1 MKMPPEYIWEE
12 WVMFPFLFAAVIAGL
27 VFVVGSFIFMDI
39 GWCPVIVYRIVFV
52 VCLLAV
58 YARMTKDALEALDG
72 ME

>member
-27 VFVVGSFIFMDI
+27 VFVAGSFIFMDI
-39 GWCPVIVYRIVFV
+39 GWCPAIVYRIVFV

-58 YARMTKDALEALDG
+58 YAGLTKDALDG